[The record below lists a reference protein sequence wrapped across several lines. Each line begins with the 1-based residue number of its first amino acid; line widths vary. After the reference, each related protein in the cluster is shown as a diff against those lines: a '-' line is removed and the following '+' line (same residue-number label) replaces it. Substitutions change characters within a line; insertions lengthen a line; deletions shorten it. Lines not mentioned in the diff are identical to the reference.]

1 MVFNMD
7 TMWFYS
13 LEKLDYLPLIRLGL
27 SCHLVEIL
35 HFMCSSLW
43 NISLVL
49 ELHFHWIL
57 GIFIR
62 QEHVVYHVYHGW
74 PAIM

>member
-1 MVFNMD
+1 MD
-7 TMWFYS
+7 IFDIF
-13 LEKLDYLPLIRLGL
+13 LDILLKPPQPLMGLFLSLIRLGL

-35 HFMCSSLW
+35 HLMCSSLW

-62 QEHVVYHVYHGW
+62 HEHVVYHVYHH
-74 PAIM
+74 